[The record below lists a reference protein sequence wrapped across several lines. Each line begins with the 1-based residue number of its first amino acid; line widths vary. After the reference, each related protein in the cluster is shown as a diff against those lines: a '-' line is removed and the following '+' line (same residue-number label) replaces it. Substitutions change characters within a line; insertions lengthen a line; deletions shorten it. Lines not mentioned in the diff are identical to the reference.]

1 MRFSIKI
8 NQNKKKMEWQDIM
21 GSGTVLRRV
30 LKEGVG
36 DKPEYKQEVR
46 LIILL
51 IDCFVEMKIK

>member
-30 LKEGVG
+30 IKEGAG
-36 DKPEYKQEVR
+36 DKPEYKQEVS
-46 LIILL
+46 LMFACYL
-51 IDCFVEMKIK
+51 FFEK